1 MKRPPYFDVVNDV
14 DVVCAESSSIL
25 DLDKIKITLDFLCLT
40 FRSDQEE
47 LVPANAPTSMRTTSF
62 CSSSSGHFDTSNL
75 PAMASQHS
83 ELSEDS
89 DAVSLEDEDRTE
101 TISRQLLH
109 IPEGQRR
116 PVRAAVAEIEWMLKD
131 EIVAFLLD
139 SYPITEMTLEAVS
152 IIQSY
157 SIPSCNSVTNS
168 IH

>member
-1 MKRPPYFDVVNDV
+1 
-14 DVVCAESSSIL
+14 
-25 DLDKIKITLDFLCLT
+25 
-40 FRSDQEE
+40 
-47 LVPANAPTSMRTTSF
+47 
-62 CSSSSGHFDTSNL
+62 
-75 PAMASQHS
+75 MASQHS

-157 SIPSCNSVTNS
+157 SIASCNSVTNS
-168 IH
+168 IHWYQIIIGSCQ